1 MFKVGDLV
9 VVEGWP
15 GGDIFPV
22 GEVIDVRAKSP
33 YPIRVAFSSLDIDD
47 IDSIRVT
54 LDGKLQTEQHRTPG
68 FERTKIR
75 KATKLDHILR
85 GLF

>member
-1 MFKVGDLV
+1 MFKVGDRV

-15 GGDIFPV
+15 GGDAFPM
-22 GEVIDVRAKSP
+22 GEVIDVKSKNP
-33 YPIRVAFSSLDIDD
+33 YPIRITFNTLDIDE

-54 LDGKLQTEQHRTPG
+54 LDGKLQTEEHKTPG
-68 FERTKIR
+68 FEKTKIR

-85 GLF
+85 GLL